1 MKFRDNWPQTNSN
14 EGFDLAEFLL
24 LTMKCMGLVFCLH
37 QKYTKNAIVLNIYEA
52 GYRAERE
59 RVLFNDLS

>member
-1 MKFRDNWPQTNSN
+1 MKFRDNWPQTNLN

-37 QKYTKNAIVLNIYEA
+37 QKFTKNAIVPNIDEA

-59 RVLFNDLS
+59 RVLFKDLS